1 MKCFYFDISVSDF
14 VSRARMVASLDLKA
28 WVNSHGRWA
37 PQAGFGLGCRSPR
50 RCSGHQGPGLRPGGG
65 AQFQSSLHP
74 GLRPGG
80 GAQFQSSLHPASP
93 VSEQC
98 PSVPLDIPGEI
109 RKDTGNACVLHEL
122 VHPQGPTSALPQ
134 FCAKESVSDENG
146 IVG

>member
-80 GAQFQSSLHPASP
+80 GKLNFNHHFIQPLPYQSSVH
-93 VSEQC
+93 QC
-98 PSVPLDIPGEI
+98 L
-109 RKDTGNACVLHEL
+109 
-122 VHPQGPTSALPQ
+122 
-134 FCAKESVSDENG
+134 
-146 IVG
+146 